1 VSESSDPANLFRLD
15 GEVVLLTGATGGLG
29 RQFVAA
35 LDGAGARLVLS
46 GRQRHAL
53 EELASQCRDA
63 VAIPADLSDSAAVD
77 ALATQALEHYGTV
90 DVLVNN
96 AGTGGSAPG
105 FDEPMEDVRSLFE
118 INLVSSFRLSQFIGR
133 SMKDRGANGSII
145 NIASLVGV
153 VGVGRVPL
161 GGYTASKGAVIGLTR
176 ELAAQWG
183 RYGIRVNALTPG
195 WFGVG
200 MAAWV
205 NDDPK
210 TIEWITRQ
218 TPLRRLG
225 QPNELDGALLFL
237 ATRASSFMTGQT
249 LVIDGGWTSI

>member
-1 VSESSDPANLFRLD
+1 MERSDSSNLFRLD

-46 GRQRHAL
+46 GRKRGPL

-63 VAIPADLSDSAAVD
+63 VAIPADLSDNASVD
-77 ALATQALEHYGTV
+77 ALAAQALEHFGAV

-105 FDEPMEDVRSLFE
+105 FDEPMDDVRSLFE
-118 INLVSSFRLSQFIGR
+118 INLVSSFRLSQLVGR
-133 SMKDRGANGSII
+133 SMREGGANGSIV

-210 TIEWITRQ
+210 TIDWITKQ
-218 TPLRRLG
+218 TPMRRLG
-225 QPNELDGALLFL
+225 EPAELDGALLFL
-237 ATRASSFMTGQT
+237 AGDSSTYVIGQT
-249 LVIDGGWTSI
+249 LVIDGGWTIH